1 MEHDDVPTVYE
12 LAALVQAHAAAGTPA
27 DRLRAAIG
35 LGRQLSETGDALIER
50 FVAEAR
56 AAGLSWA
63 QIGEL
68 FGTSKQA
75 AQKRYGATAA
85 PPGDWRGRWTAAARR
100 ALDHAGE
107 QARELGHGCVGTEH
121 LLLAL
126 LADGDGLAAGVLA
139 DLGVKRDDV
148 IAHGYMSSGDVT
160 PAYDCLG
167 ALGVQPRLKQA
178 LEHAQRIA
186 GAVGQQIAG
195 SEHLLAGILAV
206 PDALAVE
213 LLARQGVG
221 ANRIRG
227 ELAQRLEIDPE
238 KLVVAR
244 RRRRRRRLLART
256 H

>member
-12 LAALVQAHAAAGTPA
+12 LAALVQAHAAARTPA
-27 DRLRAAIG
+27 DRLRAAIR

-85 PPGDWRGRWTAAARR
+85 QPADWPGRWTVAARR
-100 ALDHAGE
+100 ALDDAGE

-126 LADGDGLAAGVLA
+126 LADAGLAAGVLA

-148 IAHGYMSSGDVT
+148 MAHGYMSSGDVT
-160 PAYDCLG
+160 PAYDWLG
-167 ALGVQPRLKQA
+167 VLGVQPRLKQA

-186 GAVGQQIAG
+186 GAVGQQVAG

-213 LLARQGVG
+213 LLARQGVR
-221 ANRIRG
+221 ANRIRA

-238 KLVVAR
+238 QLVVAR
-244 RRRRRRRLLART
+244 RRRRRRPLLART
-256 H
+256 D